1 MSSTANVISMSTN
14 VGKEKRVL
22 DEVDLHFLSDFLRKR
37 IGMELGQDKK
47 YLVESRL
54 SPLAI
59 REKLAGAKGVIEL
72 LKKEPG
78 HPIVEDIIDA
88 MTTHETLFFRDKEP
102 FEFLKRKVFPELLRA
117 RAKKRSIRIWS
128 AACST
133 GQEPYTIAM
142 LMEEVISGNREFGAA
157 RDWKMD
163 IVGTDISKATLRRA
177 EAGIYS
183 QFEMARGLPEPLKAR
198 WFKPLPDGSWQ
209 FRDELRKWVSYRVHN
224 LTDPV
229 GELGTFDLVFCRNVL
244 IYFGVDDKRKIL
256 SRLAGALCID
266 GRLILGGAETVLGI
280 TTEFR
285 REAGTTAAIYQKV

>member
-1 MSSTANVISMSTN
+1 MSLTSTSAARAPLMQN
-14 VGKEKRVL
+14 EKGVL
-22 DEVDLHFLSDFLRKR
+22 DDADLSFLAGFLKRR
-37 IGMELGQDKK
+37 IGMELGQDKR

-54 SPLAI
+54 SPLAM
-59 REKLAGAKGVIEL
+59 REKLPGAKGVIDL
-72 LKKEPG
+72 LKREPG

-102 FEFLKRKVFPELLRA
+102 FEFLKHKLLPELLQA
-117 RAKKRSIRIWS
+117 RLKKKTLRIWS

-142 LMEEVISGNREFGAA
+142 LLEEVISGNRQFGAA
-157 RDWKMD
+157 RDWKIE

-183 QFEMARGLPEPLKAR
+183 QFEMARGLPDALKAR
-198 WFKPLPDGSWQ
+198 WFKPLSDGSWQ
-209 FRDELRKWVSYRVHN
+209 FRDELRKWVSYRSHN

-229 GELGTFDLVFCRNVL
+229 GELGTFDLIFCRNVL

-256 SRLAGALCID
+256 SRLAGALCME
-266 GRLILGGAETVLGI
+266 GRVILGGAETVLGI

-285 REAGTTAAIYQKV
+285 REAGTTAAIYRKV